1 MSVYGAKSGDMTC
14 MSQQEHDLC
23 CSLDIPGSSQWQ
35 PMDKV
40 QYSNINTTNVN
51 IRYEFEIFG
60 IQYST
65 NLRKKK
71 WEFFRSEGYCAFS
84 THDTSTTRV
93 LSITAS
99 CIDILLSTWH
109 VWHNNEYT
117 GCWRRL
123 YFLINTEILAIT
135 SNCFEHFV
143 FTLRWRQTAILTLI
157 EIEMSHCQCSTR
169 STLRLT

>member
-65 NLRKKK
+65 NLRKKMGIFPFRRILRIFHTWHK
-71 WEFFRSEGYCAFS
+71 YHTRALNHRIMHWHSIVNLACMTQQWIHRLLASFIFFNKHRN
-84 THDTSTTRV
+84 TRDHQQ
-93 LSITAS
+93 LLWTFRFYIEMAANRY
-99 CIDILLSTWH
+99 IDIDWNWDVTLPM
-109 VWHNNEYT
+109 
-117 GCWRRL
+117 L
-123 YFLINTEILAIT
+123 YA
-135 SNCFEHFV
+135 
-143 FTLRWRQTAILTLI
+143 
-157 EIEMSHCQCSTR
+157 
-169 STLRLT
+169 